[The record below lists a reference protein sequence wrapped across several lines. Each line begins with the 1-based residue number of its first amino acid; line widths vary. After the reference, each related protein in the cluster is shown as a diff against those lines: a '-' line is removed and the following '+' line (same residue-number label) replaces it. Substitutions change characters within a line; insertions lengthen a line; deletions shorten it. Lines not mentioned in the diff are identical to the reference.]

1 MVVHTTRLLILTD
14 VAFSAIGDA
23 KLAGPEAPVQTLER
37 GTDPLHV
44 EMRSHSVQ
52 TRLSSLPSP
61 QTMSSTAG
69 AANATQ
75 PSGPLILHRVIVD
88 PSAEAAAE
96 ESGGS
101 GSGLTAILPLLK
113 QCTRCGSQRV
123 RLLLVERP
131 PPPPPQPPATPS
143 SVTHTSRYHRQQQP
157 HPHRPQRTTLP
168 RMSQTVRKSSD
179 QETSHHLQQ
188 QHHHQP
194 SRQLRPTPTIRS
206 LTQPVKFPS
215 GLSEEKS
222 QEAASTTM
230 KPIERTRGAISRR
243 HQAEPCTHHPHLHL
257 HHDLHHYHTVPP
269 PQQPH
274 QRGHRRTSE
283 ATSSGSRGR
292 SLPRDVTPHPLS
304 RQVQHAHQY
313 PHHPELIESLP
324 QEPSSTSI
332 APSKT
337 AAFHHHPTPPEAF
350 HPTVLQQRPRR
361 RGKQRVGQREQR
373 LEDDGLA
380 TPSSM
385 PLQGAVVCPPHSHPH
400 RRHHL
405 TPPAVEAQPAPP
417 PLAPRLRRSLTT
429 ATTSAISLSQP
440 LLTQTPTVGRPR
452 RTYDEVDYLLYNLC
466 LNIESAL

>member
-206 LTQPVKFPS
+206 LTQPVK
-215 GLSEEKS
+215 
-222 QEAASTTM
+222 
-230 KPIERTRGAISRR
+230 
-243 HQAEPCTHHPHLHL
+243 
-257 HHDLHHYHTVPP
+257 
-269 PQQPH
+269 
-274 QRGHRRTSE
+274 
-283 ATSSGSRGR
+283 
-292 SLPRDVTPHPLS
+292 
-304 RQVQHAHQY
+304 
-313 PHHPELIESLP
+313 
-324 QEPSSTSI
+324 
-332 APSKT
+332 
-337 AAFHHHPTPPEAF
+337 
-350 HPTVLQQRPRR
+350 
-361 RGKQRVGQREQR
+361 
-373 LEDDGLA
+373 
-380 TPSSM
+380 
-385 PLQGAVVCPPHSHPH
+385 
-400 RRHHL
+400 
-405 TPPAVEAQPAPP
+405 
-417 PLAPRLRRSLTT
+417 
-429 ATTSAISLSQP
+429 
-440 LLTQTPTVGRPR
+440 
-452 RTYDEVDYLLYNLC
+452 
-466 LNIESAL
+466 